1 MRPGSGGLVTAMAPV
16 LRNRGGLWIGWPG
29 IPEVE
34 GLDFEALLNDAA
46 KDSGYTF
53 KPVSLTREE
62 VDGFYYGF
70 SNEILWPLF
79 HDLQT
84 RCNFNPS
91 YWNMYQKVNRKFAE
105 AISRNA
111 MDEDHIW
118 IHDYHLM
125 TVGRELHEIG
135 IDSKIG
141 FFLHIP
147 FPPLDLF
154 IKLPWRFQIL
164 HALLSYDL
172 IGFQTQRDRR
182 NFVQCVR
189 TMLSDVPVRGK
200 GQVLTAQVD
209 AREVRIGNFPISID
223 YDEFSQTAATEAVSE
238 RAREIRDNLTARYIV
253 LGVDRL
259 DYTKGIP
266 ERLAAFRLML
276 ERYPELHRH
285 ISLVQVV
292 VPSRM
297 HIPKYHDLKIEI
309 EQLISEING
318 RFTQSGW
325 IPIHYIFQSLDRTEL
340 LAYYRAADI
349 ALVTPLKDGMNLVAK
364 EYCASNVEEKG
375 LLILSE
381 FAGAAAQMHKS
392 ALLVNPYDVESIAE
406 ALYYATRMDL
416 GERKRQMQALR
427 RGVRKTD
434 IFWWVDSFL
443 NAVFAH
449 ELDDFPPLS
458 DYFPSTEA
466 VDLEAKW
473 E

>member
-1 MRPGSGGLVTAMAPV
+1 MTAMAPV

-29 IPEVE
+29 TTRTDEMNLE
-34 GLDFEALLNDAA
+34 KLLADAA
-46 KDSGYTF
+46 ENAGYTF
-53 KPVSLTREE
+53 KPVSLTKEE
-62 VDGFYYGF
+62 VEGFYYGF

-84 RCNFNPS
+84 RCNFNPG
-91 YWNMYQKVNRKFAE
+91 YWDTYQKVNRKFADT
-105 AISRNA
+105 ITRNTV
-111 MDEDHIW
+111 DEDHIW

-125 TVGRELHEIG
+125 TVGRELRERG
-135 IDSKIG
+135 VDSKIG

-147 FPPLDLF
+147 FPSLDLF

-164 HALLSYDL
+164 HSLLSYDL
-172 IGFQTQRDRR
+172 IGFQTQRDRQ
-182 NFVQCVR
+182 NFVHCVR
-189 TMLSDVPVRGK
+189 TMLKDVPVRGK
-200 GQVLTAQVD
+200 GQVLTADVD
-209 AREVRIGNFPISID
+209 GREVRIGNFPISID
-223 YDEFSQTAATEAVSE
+223 YNEFAEKAATDEVAARS
-238 RAREIRDNLTARYIV
+238 REIREDLTARYIV

-266 ERLAAFRLML
+266 ERLAAFRYAL
-276 ERYPELHRH
+276 ERYPKLHRQ

-292 VPSRM
+292 VPSRT
-297 HIPKYHDLKIEI
+297 HIPKYHNLKIEI
-309 EQLISEING
+309 EQLVSEING

-325 IPIHYIFQSLDRTEL
+325 VPIHYIFQSLDRTEL

-364 EYCASNVEEKG
+364 EYCASNVEAQG

-392 ALLVNPYDVESIAE
+392 AILVNPYDVEAIAD

-427 RGVRKTD
+427 RGVRKAD

-443 NAVFAH
+443 EAVFAH
-449 ELDDFPPLS
+449 ELEDFPPLS
-458 DYFPSTEA
+458 DYFPATESMKL
-466 VDLEAKW
+466 DAKW
-473 E
+473 V